1 MNKYAPG
8 PYHVGNLALVNL
20 GVIEIGD
27 KKHGRRQAILD
38 SRDYTGRMEQ
48 FFANAQL
55 FAAAPELLEGLE
67 NAIKWIKYLR
77 GSNNF
82 DDFVDKSKLNH
93 LERIV
98 QKAQSNWKIN

>member
-1 MNKYAPG
+1 MNKYTQG

-27 KKHGRRQAILD
+27 KEHGRRQAILD
-38 SRDYTGRMEQ
+38 SRDYVGRIEQ

-67 NAIKWIKYLR
+67 KAIAWIKSLPS
-77 GSNNF
+77 SNNF
-82 DDFVDKSKLNH
+82 DNFVDKSKLNH

-98 QKAQSNWKIN
+98 QKAQSNWKIS